1 MNLFDIFRSTLTD
14 MSIVSAITSTVFII
28 LLGFVCRKKGIFS
41 ESVGKILSKVVL
53 TVALPALAFRA
64 FMQDINTELLMQ
76 GINVLIWGLVIYI
89 ILILVSKPFF
99 LSYKGDKQT
108 TLRVLTIF
116 GSTTFFG
123 TPIVSAIY
131 GPVGVMYSSIFNI
144 GYRIFL
150 YSYGYIKMSGLK
162 MEAKN
167 IKAMFVNPI
176 IIATFAGLFIWLF
189 QGYLPQVSVTG
200 AEGEISQVAFLR
212 IDQTAPWLFQPMD
225 YLAGLS
231 SPLAW
236 LAIGATLG
244 EVSFKKAAS
253 EKTSWYY
260 SLVKVVFVPAL
271 NIVILAVLTATNILP
286 VNFEALATIV
296 IMMATPAATVAAAYA
311 ISFDKGGTFSLQCI
325 LTVNYFCCGTDTC
338 MDRCITNDSWHRF
351 IFIRNGGRKYENRML
366 RCSSERDRFF

>member
-1 MNLFDIFRSTLTD
+1 

-28 LLGFVCRKKGIFS
+28 LLGFICRKKEIFS
-41 ESVGKILSKVVL
+41 GSVGKILSKVVL

-64 FMQDINTELLMQ
+64 FMQDINTEL
-76 GINVLIWGLVIYI
+76 IYI
-89 ILILVSKPFF
+89 ILILVSRPFF
-99 LSYKGDKQT
+99 LSYKGDKQS

-189 QGYLPQVSVTG
+189 QGYLPQVSITG

-311 ISFDKGGTFSLQCI
+311 ISFDREALLASNASLLSTI
-325 LTVNYFCCGTDTC
+325 FAVVLTPVWIVVLQMIHGIGLF
-338 MDRCITNDSWHRF
+338 
-351 IFIRNGGRKYENRML
+351 
-366 RCSSERDRFF
+366 

>member
-64 FMQDINTELLMQ
+64 FMQDINTELLMH
-76 GINVLIWGLVIYI
+76 
-89 ILILVSKPFF
+89 
-99 LSYKGDKQT
+99 
-108 TLRVLTIF
+108 
-116 GSTTFFG
+116 
-123 TPIVSAIY
+123 
-131 GPVGVMYSSIFNI
+131 
-144 GYRIFL
+144 
-150 YSYGYIKMSGLK
+150 GYIKMSGLK

-296 IMMATPAATVAAAYA
+296 IMMAAAYA
-311 ISFDKGGTFSLQCI
+311 ISFDREALLASNASLLSTIFAVVLTPVWIVVLQMIHGIGLFS
-325 LTVNYFCCGTDTC
+325 
-338 MDRCITNDSWHRF
+338 
-351 IFIRNGGRKYENRML
+351 
-366 RCSSERDRFF
+366 

>member
-99 LSYKGDKQT
+99 LSYKGDKQA

-311 ISFDKGGTFSLQCI
+311 ISFDREALLASNASLLSTIFAVVLTPVWIVVLQMIHGIGLFS
-325 LTVNYFCCGTDTC
+325 
-338 MDRCITNDSWHRF
+338 
-351 IFIRNGGRKYENRML
+351 
-366 RCSSERDRFF
+366 